1 MLRELYELSHH
12 FKKPPLGYS
21 EIGVMWAIELSDK
34 TPYLQ
39 KLTSKDKQGKD
50 KDGEKL
56 LVPDLRRNNDKALLI
71 DDGAEYVFGIGERGE
86 RRHQLYLELLQQCI
100 DATQDEGAKL
110 VRDFIQNCDIEAI
123 DSQVSAEIPPPNDKQ
138 GNPKERDRFWW
149 YRDRIIFLL
158 DSQAVTQ
165 RPKIQEFWAEYY
177 SREQGT
183 TPGTCLL
190 TGEDRPT
197 IRDKM
202 PAMVKGVPN
211 TQSSGAAIV
220 SFDKAAYQAYGW
232 DGNTNAPIGFVPA
245 VAVHQTLDILLK
257 DDSYH
262 YRLGNQTFIFW
273 GNREAEGIDP
283 QFWDAPSEI
292 AENLFKTPQ
301 KPSELPDTEESESFY
316 LAVLKGNK
324 GRIALSHWDER
335 STETLKES
343 ALQFV
348 ECQKLIEDGYALP
361 VWRLR
366 NAAFREPNK
375 EHTDRIDLAL
385 VRSALFGEAL
395 PENFA
400 IKVIDRIC
408 QEQDT
413 MRSLDRAKALAF
425 YCRTTMKSN
434 SETPRSEVFAYY
446 LGRIAFLM
454 HWAQYTAQ
462 NLSREDTNVSR
473 SLRLLSSTPAQVFPR
488 LYEGCI
494 TNHLEDR
501 QAQEK
506 YGGIL
511 KNLKKRLNEEFTALG
526 YNPSKTKLPTTFNTR
541 EQAQFFLGFGT
552 ARAEYFSKTSNA
564 EDSE

>member
-12 FKKPPLGYS
+12 FEKPALGYS
-21 EIGVMWAIELSDK
+21 NIGVMWAIELRDK
-34 TPYLQ
+34 APYLQ
-39 KLTSKDKQGKD
+39 KLTSKDKNGKD
-50 KDGEKL
+50 KDGKKL

-86 RRHQLYLELLQQCI
+86 RRHKLYVELLQQCI
-100 DATQDEGAKL
+100 DATQDEGAIA

-123 DSQVSAEIPPPNDKQ
+123 DSQVSEEIPPPNDKQ

-158 DSQAVTQ
+158 DSQPVTQ
-165 RPKIQEFWAEYY
+165 RPAIQAFWAEYY
-177 SREQGT
+177 SQEQGT

-245 VAVHQTLDILLK
+245 VAIHQTLDILLK

-262 YRLGNQTFIFW
+262 YRLGNQTFVFW
-273 GNREAEGIDP
+273 GNREAEGLNP
-283 QFWDAPSEI
+283 EFWNAP
-292 AENLFKTPQ
+292 AETAKMLFKTPH
-301 KPSELPDTEESESFY
+301 KPSELPDTDESESFY

-335 STETLKES
+335 RTETLKQS

-348 ECQKLIEDGYALP
+348 ECQELTEDDYALP
-361 VWRLR
+361 IWRLR

-408 QEQDT
+408 QKQDT

-425 YCRTTMKSN
+425 YCQTTMKPN
-434 SETPRSEVFAYY
+434 TEPPRQEVLAYY

-462 NLSREDTNVSR
+462 NLPREETNVSR
-473 SLRLLSSTPAQVFPR
+473 SLRVLSTTPGQVFPR
-488 LYEGCI
+488 LYQGCI

-506 YGGIL
+506 HGGIL
-511 KNLKKRLNEEFTALG
+511 KNLKKRLDKEFADLK
-526 YNPSKTKLPTTFNTR
+526 YNPSDLPNTFNTR

-552 ARAEYFSKTSNA
+552 ARAEYFSKKSNA